1 MSKNTNTVITVTKL
15 SFFVAFAVVALM
27 VIRQPAAEPAGE
39 CSGANEAKPAHS
51 AIDQP
56 AEDDVVIARVNGQP
70 VYRSGFNAAVQRLSP
85 QARQY
90 GMATIYPVL
99 LERLVDEKL
108 LAAVAVREI
117 PADDPELTK
126 QVRQLTEGA
135 ITQIYFSRAIDA
147 AVTEETIRERYE
159 KSVAEFTPTEEVSA
173 RHILLETEEKA
184 NEVLAIVQG
193 GADFAET
200 AKQHSTGP
208 SASNGGD
215 LGYFSLGQMVPP
227 FADAAFALQPGE
239 VAPGP
244 VKSEFGWHV
253 IKVEGRR
260 QTEPPSFEEKREE
273 ISSGLSREVA
283 VALLDDLRGKARIEK
298 FDLQGNPLPD
308 EPEAPGEPEA
318 PAGAE
323 QSQDAQPAQ

>member
-1 MSKNTNTVITVTKL
+1 MSKNTNTVLTVVKL
-15 SFFVAFAVVALM
+15 SFFVAFAVIALM
-27 VIRQPAAEPAGE
+27 VIRQPAAQPAGN
-39 CSGANEAKPAHS
+39 CSGAEEAKPAH
-51 AIDQP
+51 AALDQP
-56 AEDDVVIARVNGQP
+56 EKDDVVIARVDGRP
-70 VYRSGFNAAVQRLSP
+70 IYRSVFNAALGKLSP

-99 LERLVDEKL
+99 LERLVDERL

-126 QVRQLTEGA
+126 QVRRLTESA
-135 ITQIYFSRAIDA
+135 VTQIYFSRTIDA
-147 AVTEETIRERYE
+147 AVTEETIRESYE
-159 KSVAEFTPTEEVSA
+159 NSVAEFSPTEQVSA

-184 NEVLAIVQG
+184 IEVLVIVQG

-208 SASNGGD
+208 SASDGGD
-215 LGYFSLGQMVPP
+215 LGYFKRDQMVAP

-239 VAPGP
+239 VAPAP
-244 VKSEFGWHV
+244 VQSEFGWHI

-283 VALLDDLRGKARIEK
+283 VALLDDLRGKAEIEK
-298 FDLQGNPLPD
+298 FDLQGKTLP
-308 EPEAPGEPEA
+308 AEPEA
-318 PAGAE
+318 PAGAGQGQE
-323 QSQDAQPAQ
+323 APPAQ

>member
-1 MSKNTNTVITVTKL
+1 MSENTNTVITVAKL

-27 VIRQPAAEPAGE
+27 AIRQPAAAPAGN
-39 CSGANEAKPAHS
+39 CSDASEAKPAHT
-51 AIDQP
+51 ALDQP
-56 AEDDVVIARVNGQP
+56 EEDDVVIARVNGRP
-70 VYRSGFNAAVQRLSP
+70 IYRSGFNAVFQNLSP

-90 GMATIYPVL
+90 GMETIYPVL
-99 LERLVDEKL
+99 LGRLVDEKL
-108 LAAVAVREI
+108 LATVAVSNI
-117 PADDPELTK
+117 PADDPELAK
-126 QVRQLTEGA
+126 EVRRLTEGA
-135 ITQIYFSRAIDA
+135 ITQIYFSRTIEA
-147 AVTEETIRERYE
+147 AVTEETIRESYE
-159 KSVAEFTPTEEVSA
+159 TSVAGFSPADEVSA

-208 SASNGGD
+208 SAPNGGD
-215 LGYFSLGQMVPP
+215 LGYFQHGQMVAP

-239 VAPGP
+239 VAPEP
-244 VKSEFGWHV
+244 VKSEFGWHI

-260 QTEPPSFEEKREE
+260 QTMPPSFEEKREE

-283 VALLDDLRGKARIEK
+283 VALLDDLRGKAEIEK
-298 FDLQGNPLPD
+298 FDLQGKPLPV
-308 EPEAPGEPEA
+308 EPEASTEPEA

-323 QSQDAQPAQ
+323 QGQEAPPAQ